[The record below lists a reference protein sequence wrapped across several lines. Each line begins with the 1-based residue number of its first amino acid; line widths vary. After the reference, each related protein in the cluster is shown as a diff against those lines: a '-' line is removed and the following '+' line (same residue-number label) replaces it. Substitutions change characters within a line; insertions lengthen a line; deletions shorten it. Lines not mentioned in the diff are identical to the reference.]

1 MTYRPD
7 IDGLRAIAVL
17 AVILFHLNSS
27 WLPGGFLGVDIFFV
41 ISGYLIGGILYR
53 ELSTNTFSLKRF
65 YLRRMRRILPAF
77 FAVVVFTLIVG
88 AQLMVPGSDEWNT
101 ARSSAKWSVFFGGN
115 FFSALNTDYF
125 APTVEVQPLNHLWSL
140 AVEEQ
145 FYFIYPLILWAIM
158 GILKRILPPAS
169 SSLTSWVNVV
179 LTALAIA
186 SFALA
191 FVPFSIHGAALV
203 PYYLPHL
210 RFGELLIGAIL
221 AVAVSQGS
229 LKPSVKMATS
239 VGSLSIVVLIVCLV
253 LPFPNTTPWFPGF
266 AAALPCIA
274 SAGIIYA
281 GARPY
286 WFASVLSHRA
296 VVFVGKISYS
306 LYLWHWPV
314 LAFAHYALG
323 QELSYSVL
331 AICALLIVLLSLASY
346 YLIEQPLR
354 HLQWSFG
361 RTGLVYYLLPTL
373 LVAGLYMQGRKMPL
387 EMEQFVSCGVPR
399 GTEKVLTYT
408 IIGNKNKD
416 PHVLII
422 GNSYTIQLKDFFEK
436 VAKEEGW
443 CGILSEVSGTF
454 PQHLEE
460 QEPISTKEFQNIYDN
475 TSLEGDWDK
484 ELNRLRSRKIISDLP
499 MFNTIIIS
507 LNWWHPETYSE
518 VLPEVLSTIGFL
530 QKQGK
535 HIIVVNSCMSYNTA
549 RLAETYC
556 TIKQTPMNLS
566 ALQSE
571 EYLRG
576 ATYHLGENR
585 VQATKQ
591 AINTRFPQVEWL
603 DLVPFIPH
611 SLLHNGKSILCNPTH
626 INIFGANYI
635 ADQFIKSGK
644 RVLPPQCSSC
654 TLHTRSAQ

>member
-7 IDGLRAIAVL
+7 IDGLRAVAVI
-17 AVILFHLNSS
+17 AVILFHLNAN

-53 ELSTNTFSLKRF
+53 ELSTGTFSLKRF

-77 FAVVVFTLIVG
+77 FAVVIFTLIVG

-158 GILKRILPPAS
+158 GIIKRILPPAS
-169 SSLTSWVNVV
+169 SSLTRCVNVV

-191 FVPFSIHGAALV
+191 FLPISLHGTALV

-221 AVAVSQGS
+221 AVAVAQGN
-229 LKPSVKMATS
+229 LQPSAKTATF
-239 VGSLSIVVLIVCLV
+239 VGSLSILVLIACLV

-286 WFASVLSHRA
+286 WFASALSHRA

-306 LYLWHWPV
+306 LYLWHWPL

-323 QELSYSVL
+323 RELSNTVL
-331 AICALLIVLLSLASY
+331 AAAALLIVLLSLASY

-373 LVAGLYMQGRKMPL
+373 LVAGLYMQGRTTPD
-387 EMEQFVSCGVPR
+387 EMRPYVQR
-399 GTEKVLTYT
+399 GSLNVGELNFAYKT
-408 IIGNKNKD
+408 IGDSLAENNI
-416 PHVLII
+416 LII
-422 GNSYTIQLKDFFEK
+422 GNSYTIQLHDFFDK
-436 VAKEEGW
+436 VAKHEGW
-443 CGILSEVSGTF
+443 KATFSGVSAHF
-454 PQHLEE
+454 PNFTTKVQSISAQDYARELPHVGQKGEE
-460 QEPISTKEFQNIYDN
+460 K
-475 TSLEGDWDK
+475 K
-484 ELNRLRSRKIISDLP
+484 ELDLLRTRRIAGELNQY
-499 MFNTIIIS
+499 NTVIIS
-507 LNWWHPETYSE
+507 LHWWHEE
-518 VLPEVLSTIGFL
+518 FL
-530 QKQGK
+530 EKALQRVEKNIARFQKEGK
-535 HIIVVNSCMSYNTA
+535 QVILVHSCYTYNTY
-549 RLAETYC
+549 RVAETYHKVMGKGNGLAYVLP
-556 TIKQTPMNLS
+556 TPILQNENYTKALNNFRKVKQTIS
-566 ALQSE
+566 TH
-571 EYLRG
+571 Y
-576 ATYHLGENR
+576 
-585 VQATKQ
+585 
-591 AINTRFPQVEWL
+591 PQVRWV
-603 DLVPFIPH
+603 DLTLFLPSDLMVD
-611 SLLHNGKSILCNPTH
+611 GKTVLCNGTH
-626 INIFGANYI
+626 INIYGANYLADRFIESGQHLI
-635 ADQFIKSGK
+635 APVPSGHS
-644 RVLPPQCSSC
+644 R
-654 TLHTRSAQ
+654 

>member
-7 IDGLRAIAVL
+7 IDGLRAVAVI
-17 AVILFHLNSS
+17 AVILFHLNAN

-53 ELSTNTFSLKRF
+53 ELSTGTFSLKRF

-158 GILKRILPPAS
+158 GIIKRILPPAS
-169 SSLTSWVNVV
+169 SSLTRCVNVV

-191 FVPFSIHGAALV
+191 FLPISLHGTALV

-221 AVAVSQGS
+221 AVAVAQGN
-229 LKPSVKMATS
+229 LQPSAKTATF
-239 VGSLSIVVLIVCLV
+239 VGSLSILVLIACLV

-286 WFASVLSHRA
+286 WFASALSHRA

-306 LYLWHWPV
+306 LYLWHWPL

-323 QELSYSVL
+323 RELSNTVL
-331 AICALLIVLLSLASY
+331 AAAALLIVLLSLASY

-373 LVAGLYMQGRKMPL
+373 LVAGLYMQGRTTPD
-387 EMEQFVSCGVPR
+387 EMRPYVQR
-399 GTEKVLTYT
+399 GSLNVGELNFAYKT
-408 IIGNKNKD
+408 IGDSLAENNI
-416 PHVLII
+416 LII
-422 GNSYTIQLKDFFEK
+422 GNSYTIQLHDFFDK
-436 VAKEEGW
+436 VAKHEGW
-443 CGILSEVSGTF
+443 KATFSGVSAHF
-454 PQHLEE
+454 PNFTTKVQSISAQDYARELPHVGQKGEE
-460 QEPISTKEFQNIYDN
+460 K
-475 TSLEGDWDK
+475 K
-484 ELNRLRSRKIISDLP
+484 ELDLLRTRRIAGELNQY
-499 MFNTIIIS
+499 NTVIIS
-507 LNWWHPETYSE
+507 LNWWHEE
-518 VLPEVLSTIGFL
+518 FL
-530 QKQGK
+530 EKALQRVEKNIARFQKEGK
-535 HIIVVNSCMSYNTA
+535 QVILVHSCYTYNTY
-549 RLAETYC
+549 RVAETYHKVMGKGNGLAYVLP
-556 TIKQTPMNLS
+556 TPILQNENYTKALNNFQKVKQTIS
-566 ALQSE
+566 
-571 EYLRG
+571 
-576 ATYHLGENR
+576 
-585 VQATKQ
+585 
-591 AINTRFPQVEWL
+591 TRYPQVRWV
-603 DLVPFIPH
+603 DLTQFLPSDLMVD
-611 SLLHNGKSILCNPTH
+611 GKTVLCNGTH
-626 INIFGANYI
+626 INIYGANYLADRFIESGQHLI
-635 ADQFIKSGK
+635 API
-644 RVLPPQCSSC
+644 PSS
-654 TLHTRSAQ
+654 HSR

>member
-1 MTYRPD
+1 VTYRPD
-7 IDGLRAIAVL
+7 IDGLRAVAVI
-17 AVILFHLNSS
+17 AVILFHLNAN

-53 ELSTNTFSLKRF
+53 ELSTGTFSLKRF

-158 GILKRILPPAS
+158 GIIKRILPPAS
-169 SSLTSWVNVV
+169 SSLTRCVNVV

-191 FVPFSIHGAALV
+191 FLPISLHGTALV

-221 AVAVSQGS
+221 AVAVAQGN
-229 LKPSVKMATS
+229 LQPSAKTATF
-239 VGSLSIVVLIVCLV
+239 VGSLSILVLIACLV

-286 WFASVLSHRA
+286 WFASALSHRA

-306 LYLWHWPV
+306 LYLWHWPL

-323 QELSYSVL
+323 RELSNTVL
-331 AICALLIVLLSLASY
+331 AAAALLIVLLSLASY

-373 LVAGLYMQGRKMPL
+373 LVAGLYMQGRTTPD
-387 EMEQFVSCGVPR
+387 EMRPYVQR
-399 GTEKVLTYT
+399 GSLNVGELNFAYKT
-408 IIGNKNKD
+408 IGDSLAENNI
-416 PHVLII
+416 LII
-422 GNSYTIQLKDFFEK
+422 GNSYTIQLHDFFDK
-436 VAKEEGW
+436 VAKHEGW
-443 CGILSEVSGTF
+443 KATFSGVSAHF
-454 PQHLEE
+454 PNFTTKVQSISAQDYARELPHVGQKGEE
-460 QEPISTKEFQNIYDN
+460 K
-475 TSLEGDWDK
+475 K
-484 ELNRLRSRKIISDLP
+484 ELDLLRTRRIAGELNQY
-499 MFNTIIIS
+499 NTVIIS
-507 LNWWHPETYSE
+507 LNWWHEE
-518 VLPEVLSTIGFL
+518 FL
-530 QKQGK
+530 EKALQRVEKNIARFQKEGK
-535 HIIVVNSCMSYNTA
+535 QVILVHSCYTYNTY
-549 RLAETYC
+549 RVAETYHKVMGKGNGLAYVLP
-556 TIKQTPMNLS
+556 TPILQNENYTKALNNFRKVKQTIS
-566 ALQSE
+566 TH
-571 EYLRG
+571 Y
-576 ATYHLGENR
+576 
-585 VQATKQ
+585 
-591 AINTRFPQVEWL
+591 PQVRWV
-603 DLVPFIPH
+603 DLTLFLPSDLMVD
-611 SLLHNGKSILCNPTH
+611 GKTVLCNGTH
-626 INIFGANYI
+626 INIYGANYLADRFIESGQHLI
-635 ADQFIKSGK
+635 APVPSGHS
-644 RVLPPQCSSC
+644 R
-654 TLHTRSAQ
+654 

>member
-7 IDGLRAIAVL
+7 IDGLRAVAVI
-17 AVILFHLNSS
+17 AVILFHLNAA

-53 ELSTNTFSLKRF
+53 ELSTGTFSLKRF

-158 GILKRILPPAS
+158 GIIKRILPPAS
-169 SSLTSWVNVV
+169 SSLTRCVNVV

-191 FVPFSIHGAALV
+191 FLPISLHGTALV

-221 AVAVSQGS
+221 AVAVAQGN
-229 LKPSVKMATS
+229 LQPSAKTATF
-239 VGSLSIVVLIVCLV
+239 VGSLSILVLIACLV

-286 WFASVLSHRA
+286 WFASALSHRA

-306 LYLWHWPV
+306 LYLWHWPL

-323 QELSYSVL
+323 RELSNTVL
-331 AICALLIVLLSLASY
+331 AAAALLIVLLSLASY

-373 LVAGLYMQGRKMPL
+373 LVAGLYMQGRTTPD
-387 EMEQFVSCGVPR
+387 EMRPYVQR
-399 GTEKVLTYT
+399 GSLNVGELNFAYKT
-408 IIGNKNKD
+408 IGDSLAENNI
-416 PHVLII
+416 LII
-422 GNSYTIQLKDFFEK
+422 GNSYTIQLHDFFDK
-436 VAKEEGW
+436 VAKHEGW
-443 CGILSEVSGTF
+443 KATFSGVSAHF
-454 PQHLEE
+454 PNFTTKVQSISAQDYARELPHVGQKGEE
-460 QEPISTKEFQNIYDN
+460 K
-475 TSLEGDWDK
+475 K
-484 ELNRLRSRKIISDLP
+484 ELDLLRTRRIAGELNQY
-499 MFNTIIIS
+499 NTVIIS
-507 LNWWHPETYSE
+507 LNWWHEE
-518 VLPEVLSTIGFL
+518 FL
-530 QKQGK
+530 EKALQRVEKNIARFQKEGK
-535 HIIVVNSCMSYNTA
+535 QVILVHSCYTYNTY
-549 RLAETYC
+549 RVAETYHKVMGKGNGLAYVLP
-556 TIKQTPMNLS
+556 TPILQNENYTKALNNFQKVKQTIS
-566 ALQSE
+566 
-571 EYLRG
+571 
-576 ATYHLGENR
+576 
-585 VQATKQ
+585 
-591 AINTRFPQVEWL
+591 TRYPQVRWV
-603 DLVPFIPH
+603 DLTLFLPSDLMVD
-611 SLLHNGKSILCNPTH
+611 GKTVLCNGTH
-626 INIFGANYI
+626 INIYGANYLADRFIESGQHLI
-635 ADQFIKSGK
+635 APVPSGHS
-644 RVLPPQCSSC
+644 R
-654 TLHTRSAQ
+654 

>member
-7 IDGLRAIAVL
+7 IDGLRAVAVI
-17 AVILFHLNSS
+17 AVILFHLNAA

-53 ELSTNTFSLKRF
+53 ELSTGTFSLKRF

-158 GILKRILPPAS
+158 GIIKRILPPAS
-169 SSLTSWVNVV
+169 SSLTRCVNVV

-191 FVPFSIHGAALV
+191 FLPISLHGTALV
-203 PYYLPHL
+203 SYYLPHL

-221 AVAVSQGS
+221 AVAVAQGN
-229 LKPSVKMATS
+229 LQPSAKTATF
-239 VGSLSIVVLIVCLV
+239 VGSLSILVLIACLV

-286 WFASVLSHRA
+286 WFASALSHRA

-306 LYLWHWPV
+306 LYLWHWPL

-323 QELSYSVL
+323 RELSNTVL
-331 AICALLIVLLSLASY
+331 ATAALLIVLLSLASY

-373 LVAGLYMQGRKMPL
+373 LVAGLYMQGRTTPD
-387 EMEQFVSCGVPR
+387 EMRPYVQR
-399 GTEKVLTYT
+399 GSLNVGELNFAYKTLGDSLAENN
-408 IIGNKNKD
+408 I
-416 PHVLII
+416 LII
-422 GNSYTIQLKDFFEK
+422 GNSYTIQLHDFFDK
-436 VAKEEGW
+436 VAKHEGW
-443 CGILSEVSGTF
+443 KATFSGVSAHF
-454 PQHLEE
+454 PNFTTKVQSISAQDYARELPHVGQKGEE
-460 QEPISTKEFQNIYDN
+460 K
-475 TSLEGDWDK
+475 K
-484 ELNRLRSRKIISDLP
+484 ELDLLRTRRIAGELNQY
-499 MFNTIIIS
+499 NTVIIS
-507 LNWWHPETYSE
+507 LNWWHEE
-518 VLPEVLSTIGFL
+518 FL
-530 QKQGK
+530 EKALQRVEKNIARFQKEGK
-535 HIIVVNSCMSYNTA
+535 QVILVHSCYTYNTY
-549 RLAETYC
+549 RVAETYHKVMGKGNGLAYVLP
-556 TIKQTPMNLS
+556 TPILQNENYTKALNNFQKVKQTIS
-566 ALQSE
+566 TH
-571 EYLRG
+571 Y
-576 ATYHLGENR
+576 
-585 VQATKQ
+585 
-591 AINTRFPQVEWL
+591 PQVRWV
-603 DLVPFIPH
+603 DLTLFLPSDLMVD
-611 SLLHNGKSILCNPTH
+611 GKTVLCNGTH
-626 INIFGANYI
+626 INIYGANYLADRFIESGQHLI
-635 ADQFIKSGK
+635 APVSSGHS
-644 RVLPPQCSSC
+644 R
-654 TLHTRSAQ
+654 

>member
-7 IDGLRAIAVL
+7 IDGLRAVAVI
-17 AVILFHLNSS
+17 AVILFHLNAN

-53 ELSTNTFSLKRF
+53 ELSTGTFSLKRF

-125 APTVEVQPLNHLWSL
+125 TPTVEVQPLNHLWSL

-158 GILKRILPPAS
+158 GIIKRILPPAS
-169 SSLTSWVNVV
+169 SSLTRCINVV

-191 FVPFSIHGAALV
+191 FLPISLHGTALV

-221 AVAVSQGS
+221 AVAVAQGN
-229 LKPSVKMATS
+229 LQPSAKTATF
-239 VGSLSIVVLIVCLV
+239 VGSLSILVLIACLV

-286 WFASVLSHRA
+286 WFASALSHRA

-306 LYLWHWPV
+306 LYLWHWPL

-323 QELSYSVL
+323 RELSNTVL
-331 AICALLIVLLSLASY
+331 AAAALLIVLLSLASY

-373 LVAGLYMQGRKMPL
+373 LVAGLYMQGRTPPD
-387 EMEQFVSCGVPR
+387 EMRPYVQR
-399 GTEKVLTYT
+399 GSLNVGELNFAYKT
-408 IIGNKNKD
+408 IGDSLAEDNI
-416 PHVLII
+416 LIV
-422 GNSYTIQLKDFFEK
+422 GNSYTIQLHDFFDK
-436 VAKEEGW
+436 VAKHEGW
-443 CGILSEVSGTF
+443 KATFSGVSAHF
-454 PQHLEE
+454 PNFTTKVQSISAQDYARELPHVGQKGEE
-460 QEPISTKEFQNIYDN
+460 K
-475 TSLEGDWDK
+475 K
-484 ELNRLRSRKIISDLP
+484 ELDLLRTRRIAGELNQY
-499 MFNTIIIS
+499 NTVIIS
-507 LNWWHPETYSE
+507 LNWWHEE
-518 VLPEVLSTIGFL
+518 FL
-530 QKQGK
+530 EKALQRVEKNIARFQKEGK
-535 HIIVVNSCMSYNTA
+535 QVILVHSCYTYNTY
-549 RLAETYC
+549 RVAETYHKVMGKGNGLAYVLP
-556 TIKQTPMNLS
+556 TPILQNENYTKALNNFRKVKQTIS
-566 ALQSE
+566 TH
-571 EYLRG
+571 Y
-576 ATYHLGENR
+576 
-585 VQATKQ
+585 
-591 AINTRFPQVEWL
+591 PQVRWV
-603 DLVPFIPH
+603 DLTLFLPSDLMVD
-611 SLLHNGKSILCNPTH
+611 GKTVLCNGTH
-626 INIFGANYI
+626 INIYGANYLADRFIESGQHLI
-635 ADQFIKSGK
+635 AP
-644 RVLPPQCSSC
+644 VPSS
-654 TLHTRSAQ
+654 HSR

>member
-7 IDGLRAIAVL
+7 IDGLRAVAVI
-17 AVILFHLNSS
+17 AVILFHLNAN

-125 APTVEVQPLNHLWSL
+125 TPTVEVQPLNHLWSL

-158 GILKRILPPAS
+158 GIIKRILPPAS
-169 SSLTSWVNVV
+169 SSLTRCVNVV

-191 FVPFSIHGAALV
+191 FLPISLHGTALV

-221 AVAVSQGS
+221 AVAVAQGN
-229 LKPSVKMATS
+229 LQPSAKTATF
-239 VGSLSIVVLIVCLV
+239 VGSLSILVLIACLV

-286 WFASVLSHRA
+286 WFASALSHRA

-306 LYLWHWPV
+306 LYLWHWPL

-323 QELSYSVL
+323 RELSNTVL
-331 AICALLIVLLSLASY
+331 AAAALLIVLLSLASY

-373 LVAGLYMQGRKMPL
+373 LVAGLYMQGRTTPD
-387 EMEQFVSCGVPR
+387 EMRPYVQR
-399 GTEKVLTYT
+399 GSLNVGELNFAYKT
-408 IIGNKNKD
+408 IGDSLAENNI
-416 PHVLII
+416 LII
-422 GNSYTIQLKDFFEK
+422 GNSYTIQLHDFFDK
-436 VAKEEGW
+436 VAKHEGW
-443 CGILSEVSGTF
+443 KATFSGVSAHF
-454 PQHLEE
+454 PNFTTKVQSISAQDYARELPHVGQKGEE
-460 QEPISTKEFQNIYDN
+460 K
-475 TSLEGDWDK
+475 K
-484 ELNRLRSRKIISDLP
+484 ELDLLRTRRIAGELNQY
-499 MFNTIIIS
+499 NTVIIS
-507 LNWWHPETYSE
+507 LNWWHEE
-518 VLPEVLSTIGFL
+518 FL
-530 QKQGK
+530 EKALQRVEKNIARFQKEGK
-535 HIIVVNSCMSYNTA
+535 QVILVHSCYTYNTY
-549 RLAETYC
+549 RVAETYHKVMGKGNGLAYVLP
-556 TIKQTPMNLS
+556 TPILQNENYTKALNNFRKVKQTIS
-566 ALQSE
+566 TH
-571 EYLRG
+571 Y
-576 ATYHLGENR
+576 
-585 VQATKQ
+585 
-591 AINTRFPQVEWL
+591 PQVRWV
-603 DLVPFIPH
+603 DLTLFLPSDLMVD
-611 SLLHNGKSILCNPTH
+611 GKTVLCNGTH
-626 INIFGANYI
+626 INIYGANYLADRFIESGQHLI
-635 ADQFIKSGK
+635 APVPSGHS
-644 RVLPPQCSSC
+644 R
-654 TLHTRSAQ
+654 